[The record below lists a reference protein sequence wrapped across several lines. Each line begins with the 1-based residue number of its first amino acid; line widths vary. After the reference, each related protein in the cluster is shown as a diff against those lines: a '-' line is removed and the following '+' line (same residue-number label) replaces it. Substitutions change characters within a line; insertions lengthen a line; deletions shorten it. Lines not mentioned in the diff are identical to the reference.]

1 MELPDL
7 PRLRLELPRAPH
19 ATSRVLLV
27 SFWLNPLLRVNW
39 LLIIRVIFS
48 PAYGV
53 NIKGTMAVAN
63 VEYSIA
69 PKTPNDFTSL
79 VALYTPLKCSAA
91 TLAAFTG
98 AVLAVVGQMAL

>member
-1 MELPDL
+1 
-7 PRLRLELPRAPH
+7 
-19 ATSRVLLV
+19 
-27 SFWLNPLLRVNW
+27 
-39 LLIIRVIFS
+39 
-48 PAYGV
+48 
-53 NIKGTMAVAN
+53 MAVTN

-69 PKTPNDFTSL
+69 PKAANDFTPL